1 MRSIL
6 VRMAALLFLLISGH
20 LACGA
25 AAGPQPAAQ
34 GLLLDG
40 VAAPVLGTAVEVRVT
55 GIIARAKVTQ
65 IFTNPSKEWVEGIY
79 IFPLPEDAAVDTL
92 KMKVGNRSL
101 LGVVKEKQEARQTYE
116 AAKQT
121 GTKASLIEQQL
132 AGVFTASVAHIGPG
146 ETVEITIE
154 LQQVVRYAAGK
165 FSLRFPMVVSPWT
178 EARKTAAGDEIML
191 PPVLKRGAPPINPF
205 AFHADLNPGFPLARV
220 ESPSH
225 AITVARGKQF
235 RYAVDLAKGV
245 APADSDLVLEWTP
258 AVGREP
264 RAVFYSEEVDG
275 ERYALLMVMPPD
287 APEAAAARLPRETA
301 FIIDTSGSM
310 DGSSIEQA
318 REALLFALSRLQ
330 PLDWFNVIQFNSLA
344 SALFPASVPATPAA
358 IAQARRFVG
367 GLRADGGTEMLPALR
382 IAFNK
387 PVPTGLVPQV
397 IFATDGQLG
406 DEAAVVEFLNAD
418 LGGRRLFP
426 IAIGTAPN
434 AALLRRLASLGA
446 GSFTQ
451 IDDEAK
457 VAAAMGELFS
467 KLEAP
472 MLRQI
477 DVQWNDASAE
487 AWPARIPDLYLG
499 EPLVLTARLQDGA
512 GDVAVSGMRGG
523 EPWQDSF
530 PAAGELKGAGI
541 DKLWA
546 RRKIQA
552 LTDSLHQGAD
562 AEEVRHAVIETGLR
576 HHLVTD
582 YTSLVAVDV
591 TPTAPAGVAPMTR
604 MVPVNPA
611 REVFGGGGPGVSE
624 CITVTSESPL
634 LDERQ
639 ISTGSTVS
647 QTEMEKIPTARDPW
661 AVLQSTPGV
670 LTDRVNIG
678 GNESGQQSRYVGPG
692 SGGGQAAWSVD
703 GMVVT
708 DMSALGSSP
717 GYYDF
722 DALEEMQVTT
732 GGSDASVATGGVMVN
747 LVTKRGTNE
756 WRGSGRYLAE
766 NKSTQSDLELDRGDL
781 AQSGPWNDD
790 HPQEAFQQGN
800 RIDKVVEQGA
810 ELGGPIVR
818 DRLWMWGSYARSE
831 IDLRTIDDFS
841 DKTTLEDWNAK
852 VSAQFTPSN
861 SATAFAWQ
869 SDKIKKGRN
878 AGPLRPQ
885 ETTWD
890 QSGFGDKPTV
900 WKVEDTHI
908 FTSNFFLTGMYSQVN
923 GGFQLV
929 PEGGDALPYRD
940 RDLRWHNSYLLQQ
953 IERPQEQTKLD
964 ASNFFSTGGLSH
976 ELKYGA
982 GYRTAESSTLFS
994 WPGGGLEIDLGGPRL
1009 LVLSRDAT
1017 PKIRTGY
1024 ASAYL
1029 QDTLAIGN
1037 FTANLGLR
1045 WDRQT
1050 GENQASDAGA
1060 NPVAPELLPAV
1071 HYAGQDAGFTWSDV
1085 TPRLGLTYALGA
1097 ERKTL
1102 LRASYSRY
1110 ADQLGTGTA
1119 GWLNPLG
1126 GFSYRYFL
1134 TTNAGGPTLERSEI
1148 GPEIAP
1154 PSPNVNPFTL
1164 QPLQSFAVD
1173 AELKAPTTDELLLG
1187 VEHALLP
1194 EFVVGLNLNY
1204 RIYHDTLE
1212 QERLVFDTNDP
1223 FAPGFLDSV
1232 GRVHRRSDYVERTTT
1247 AVAPD
1252 SRTYTVHYWELRPGV
1267 STRNGFRLENGDR
1280 EQRFRGAS
1288 LVFNKRLANRWMM
1301 RGNVSW
1307 QDWKWDVPDGENE
1320 DPTDTVAGGI
1330 VDGTEVLQGSGTV
1343 SGDKGNVFINGRWS
1357 YSLNGLYQIAPDS
1370 GWGFNVAA
1378 SLTGRQGYP
1387 IRYVERINRAT
1398 ISDNGGSG
1406 IDVPIQ
1412 PDPDAFRYPDIHVV
1426 DLRVE
1431 KEFTFSDFG
1440 LALAV
1445 DLFNALNASYVLQR
1459 QGVLGRNSSDH
1470 VLEILSPRILR
1481 LGARLSFR

>member
-6 VRMAALLFLLISGH
+6 VRMAALLSLLISGH
-20 LACGA
+20 LAYGA
-25 AAGPQPAAQ
+25 EGGSPERQ
-34 GLLLDG
+34 GLYLGG
-40 VAAPVLGTAVEVRVT
+40 VAAPVLGTTIEIRVT
-55 GIIARAKVTQ
+55 GVIARTKVTQ
-65 IFTNPSKEWVEGIY
+65 IFTNPSQEWVEGIY

-92 KMKVGNRSL
+92 RMKVGDRSL
-101 LGVVKEKQEARQTYE
+101 LGVIKEKQEARRTYE
-116 AAKQT
+116 AAKQEGVKT
-121 GTKASLIEQQL
+121 SLIEQQRPD
-132 AGVFTASVAHIGPG
+132 VFTTSVAHIGPG
-146 ETVEITIE
+146 ETVEIAIE

-165 FSLRFPMVVSPWT
+165 FSLRFPMVVTPWA
-178 EARKTAAGDEIML
+178 EARKTAAGEDL
-191 PPVLKRGAPPINPF
+191 VLAPVLQRGAPPINPF
-205 AFHADLNPGFPLARV
+205 AFHADLDPGFPLAKV

-235 RYAVDLAKGV
+235 RYAVDLAKGL
-245 APADSDLVLEWTP
+245 APADSDLILEWTP

-287 APEAAAARLPRETA
+287 APEAAVARLPRETA

-310 DGSSIEQA
+310 SGVKLEQA
-318 REALLFALSRLQ
+318 RQALLLALGRLQ
-330 PLDWFNVIQFNSLA
+330 PGDWFNVIEFSSTA
-344 SALFPASVPATPAA
+344 SSVFPESVAVTPATVEK
-358 IAQARRFVG
+358 ARRFVS
-367 GLRADGGTEMLPALR
+367 GLGINGGTQMLPALQ
-382 IAFNK
+382 IAFRK
-387 PVPTGLVPQV
+387 PAPAGLVPQV
-397 IFATDGQLG
+397 IFATDGELYDEADVVKFLNENLG
-406 DEAAVVEFLNAD
+406 D
-418 LGGRRLFP
+418 RRLFP
-426 IAIGTAPN
+426 IAIGSDPN
-434 AALLRRLASLGA
+434 AALMRRLAAMGR

-451 IDDEAK
+451 IDDLAK

-467 KLEAP
+467 KLESP
-472 MLRQI
+472 MLQQI
-477 DVQWNDASAE
+477 DVRWSDAAAE

-552 LTDSLHQGAD
+552 LMDSLHQGAD

-591 TPTAPAGVAPMTR
+591 TPTAPAGVAPVTR

-611 REVFGGGGPGVSE
+611 REVFGGGGIAE

-647 QTEMEKIPTARDPW
+647 QTELDKIPTARDPW
-661 AVLQSTPGV
+661 AILQSTPGV
-670 LTDRVNIG
+670 LADRVNVG

-692 SGGGQAAWSVD
+692 SGGDQAAWSVD

-722 DALEEMQVTT
+722 DALEEVQVTT
-732 GGSDASVATGGVMVN
+732 GGSDASVATGGVVVN
-747 LVTKRGTNE
+747 VVTKRGTNE

-766 NKSTQSDLELDRGDL
+766 NDSTQSDLELDRGDL

-800 RIDKVVEQGA
+800 RIDKVVELGA

-818 DRLWMWGSYARSE
+818 DRLWLWGSYARSE

-890 QSGFGDKPTV
+890 QSGSGDKPTA

-908 FTSNFFLTGMYSQVN
+908 FTSSFFLTGMYSQVN

-929 PEGGDALPYRD
+929 PEGGNALSYRD

-953 IERPQEQTKLD
+953 IERPQRQAKLD
-964 ASNFFSTGGLSH
+964 ASSFFNSGSLSH

-1017 PKIRTGY
+1017 PKIRTDY

-1029 QDTLAIGN
+1029 QDTLSIGN

-1050 GENQASDAGA
+1050 DENQASDAGA

-1071 HYAGQDAGFTWSDV
+1071 HYAGQDAGFHWSDV
-1085 TPRLGLTYALGA
+1085 TPRLGLTWALDA

-1134 TTNAGGPTLERSEI
+1134 TTNAGGPTLARSEI

-1173 AELKAPTTDELLLG
+1173 ADLSAPTTDELLLG
-1187 VEHALLP
+1187 VEHAFLP

-1204 RIYHDTLE
+1204 RSYHNTLE
-1212 QERLVFDTNDP
+1212 QEWLVFDTDDP

-1252 SRTYTVHYWELRPGV
+1252 GRTYTVHYWELRPGV
-1267 STRNGFRLENGDR
+1267 STRNGFRMENGDR
-1280 EQRFRGAS
+1280 EQRFLGAS
-1288 LVFNKRLANRWMM
+1288 LVLNKRLANRWMM
-1301 RGNVSW
+1301 RGNLSW
-1307 QDWKWDVPDGENE
+1307 QDWKWDIPDGENE

-1330 VDGTEVLQGSGTV
+1330 VDATEVLQGSGTV

-1370 GWGFNVAA
+1370 AWGFNVAA

-1470 VLEILSPRILR
+1470 VLEILSPRVFR
-1481 LGARLSFR
+1481 VGARLSFR